1 MPINARDLALDTLLL
16 MAAATLLMVGV
27 VGVVFGLSDTHSLF
41 AVALVPDAALAT
53 CLASMG
59 VLATLQRWRRVRWLC
74 ALGIMGISLYTLSHN
89 ASSGSLFSS
98 WLTGQERM
106 TSLGA
111 GALLAVALCL
121 WRGCTTTRQ
130 RWLWLGTGIGLWL
143 FGGLLLARLWL
154 EVELDHPIFSSS
166 PVGVVVFM
174 LLLGMA
180 KIGVASRRL
189 TEPLQLSRLTTLS
202 GLAGVIVSGV
212 VWWVLSLQQF
222 TTTQQQAMYLLD
234 NVQLNAE
241 QAMNTRLSLMQR
253 MAERIRV
260 YPGGVD
266 NELLAQDGQSYLRD
280 TPSLQAMALVGD
292 EMRPTWA
299 QWRASSSGEWL
310 QKQLDKPAIQDW
322 LAVPFNRARLV
333 ISDQQAPSM
342 ALMTVPV
349 AQQGRQLV
357 TSLDLAVM
365 LNNELRLE
373 LGPFQVNVSRDDN
386 SLLMLHPPGFSADT
400 ALHPGMVLAAR
411 QAGLPGGISL
421 NLEAYPG
428 SHYNWY
434 LAGFVPVI
442 VAMVGL
448 MLSGLLAFSL
458 GLVEASVA
466 RARELAEARQTLEDQ
481 QHIQQM
487 IAQEAP
493 LDDILESLC
502 KLLERQLPGSF
513 CSIMLANDAKT
524 HLTLAAGKR
533 LPDDYREAIE
543 QVAIGPSM
551 GACGSSAYQRRQVI
565 SERIADDERWQGF
578 HDVARQAGLVA
589 CWSSPVMGSNGQLLG
604 TFATYSRQPR
614 VPDDQDNLL
623 IEKAAGLM
631 ALAVER
637 FQVRRSLEE
646 SEQRYRSLFTHHPDA
661 VFSLDE
667 QGRFTTANATCA
679 TVSGYAVNEIV
690 GSHFNCFIYEEDI
703 DSVNQ
708 RYQAVMQGSIIRYE
722 LVIRDRAGEPHIMD
736 LINLPIVVD
745 GDIQGLYG
753 IAQEVTEK
761 RQQESRLRTLERSVE
776 ASVNGVVIADAT
788 QSGLPIIYAN
798 QAFAQMTG
806 YEQAEILG
814 HNCRFLQGEETDP
827 EVVEK
832 IRQRLSEQRDV
843 HVTLRNYRKDGSLFW
858 NDLYIA
864 PVRNPDGH
872 LTHFVGVQH
881 DISKHKAFEA
891 RLAYH
896 ATHDDLTQLPNRSLF
911 EETLSDAFTKAQ
923 AQHQRVAVLFVDL
936 DDFKP
941 INDNLGHAVGDRV
954 LEEVAQRLLGAV
966 DEQHLVARL
975 GGDEFVILHPRVQG
989 EVDVVELAERL
1000 LAALSRSYYIEEHEL
1015 YLTASVGIAIS
1026 EEALLEPQM
1035 LIQQAD
1041 MAMYKAKQRGRNAY
1055 QWFSAAFN
1063 DTASERLVLR
1073 NELQEAIENQAFEL
1087 YYQPLLDRNGQLVGV
1102 EALLRWP
1109 HPTKGFISP
1118 ARFIPLAEATGQIM
1132 PISEWVLNRACDD
1145 MQALAQQGLGD
1156 VSVAVNVSPLQFQRS
1171 NFLATLHQTLAN
1183 TGLSPKQLALEITE
1197 GILMENTEV
1206 AIDTLR
1212 ALRNM
1217 DVRVSIDDF
1226 GTGFSSLNYLKHL
1239 PVNTVKIDRSFI
1251 HELHQSEADSAIVKG
1266 IISMAHHL
1274 GLSVVAEGVE
1284 TSEQHHQLLDYH
1296 CDAFQGF
1303 GLARPMPLASLITF
1317 IDALDQQ
1324 PVVRSQR

>member
-16 MAAATLLMVGV
+16 MTVATLGLMGV
-27 VGVVFGLSDTHSLF
+27 VGSLFGLSESHSLF
-41 AVALVPDAALAT
+41 AVALVPDAAIAT
-53 CLASMG
+53 SLASVG
-59 VLATLQRWRRVRWLC
+59 VFAILQGWQRVRWLC
-74 ALGIMGISLYTLSHN
+74 ALALTGLALYTLVHN
-89 ASSGSLFSS
+89 VLASSSAPS

-106 TSLGA
+106 TSIGA
-111 GALLAVALCL
+111 LMLLAVGLALWCGQSTARRRL
-121 WRGCTTTRQ
+121 F
-130 RWLWLGTGIGLWL
+130 WLFSGLGQWL
-143 FGGLLLARLWL
+143 FGGLMLVRLW
-154 EVELDHPIFSSS
+154 VGIELDDPMFSSS
-166 PVGVVVFM
+166 PVAVVVFT
-174 LLLGMA
+174 LLLGTAMVGVYLRRSPGPLNLTRTTA
-180 KIGVASRRL
+180 VACLTGVAASAAAW
-189 TEPLQLSRLTTLS
+189 
-202 GLAGVIVSGV
+202 GM
-212 VWWVLSLQQF
+212 LSLQQF
-222 TTTQQQAMYLLD
+222 NDTQQQAGYLLD

-241 QAMNTRLSLMQR
+241 KAVKSRLQLLQR
-253 MAERIRV
+253 MAERINAA
-260 YPGGVD
+260 PGNFD
-266 NELLAQDGQSYLRD
+266 QELLTLDGESYLRD
-280 TPSLQAMALVGD
+280 TPSLQAIALVD
-292 EMRPTWA
+292 ERLNPIWFHSRTPDSEGWLR
-299 QWRASSSGEWL
+299 QQLGKPSVPEWL
-310 QKQLDKPAIQDW
+310 S
-322 LAVPFNRARLV
+322 VPFDRPWVV
-333 ISDQQAPSM
+333 ISDPHTPSL
-342 ALMTVPV
+342 AFV
-349 AQQGRQLV
+349 AMPLAERDQRLV
-357 TSLDLAVM
+357 ASLDLAV
-365 LNNELRLE
+365 LFNYGLRLE
-373 LGPFQVNVSRDDN
+373 LGPFQVHMSR
-386 SLLMLHPPGFSADT
+386 SGTPLLMLQPPLVQADN
-400 ALHPGMVLAAR
+400 ALRPGRVLAKR
-411 QAGLPGGISL
+411 NAGLPGGISL
-421 NLEAYPG
+421 RLEALSG
-428 SHYNWY
+428 NHYNWY
-434 LAGFVPVI
+434 LAGFAPVV

-448 MLSGLLAFSL
+448 MLSGLLAFCI
-458 GLVEASVA
+458 GLVVASIA
-466 RARELAEARQTLEDQ
+466 RAKELAEARQTLEDQ

-487 IAQEAP
+487 IAQEAS

-502 KLLERQLPGSF
+502 RLLERQLPGSL
-513 CSIMLANDAKT
+513 CSIMLVNKAKT

-533 LPDDYREAIE
+533 LPEAFREAVERVRI
-543 QVAIGPSM
+543 APSM
-551 GACGSSAYQRRQVI
+551 GACGSAAYQRCQVI
-565 SERIADDERWQGF
+565 SECIADDERWQGF
-578 HDVARQAGLVA
+578 HDIARQAGLVA

-604 TFATYSRQPR
+604 TFATYSHQPR
-614 VPDDQDNLL
+614 VPDEQDHLL

-667 QGRFTTANATCA
+667 QGRFATANATCA
-679 TVSGYAVNEIV
+679 TISGYTLDEII
-690 GSHFNCFIYEEDI
+690 GSHFNCFIYDEDI
-703 DSVNQ
+703 ESVNL
-708 RYQAVMQGSIIRYE
+708 RYQSVMQGSIIRYE

-736 LINLPIVVD
+736 LINLPIVID
-745 GDIQGLYG
+745 GEIQGLYG
-753 IAQEVTEK
+753 IAQEVTDK

-788 QSGLPIIYAN
+788 QPGLPIVYAN
-798 QAFAQMTG
+798 HAFTQMTG

-814 HNCRFLQGEETDP
+814 RNCRFLQGDGTDP

-864 PVRNPDGH
+864 PVRNPDEQ

-881 DISKHKAFEA
+881 DISKHKAFEE

-989 EVDVVELAERL
+989 EADVVEVAERL
-1000 LAALSRSYYIEEHEL
+1000 LAALSRPYYIEEHEL

-1087 YYQPLLDRNGQLVGV
+1087 YYQPLLDRNGQLAGV

-1145 MQALAQQGLGD
+1145 MQALAQQGLGE

-1171 NFLATLHQTLAN
+1171 NFLATLHQTLAD
-1183 TGLSPKQLALEITE
+1183 TGLPPKQLALEITE

-1226 GTGFSSLNYLKHL
+1226 GTGFSSLSYLKHL

-1274 GLSVVAEGVE
+1274 GLNVVAEGVE